1 MLKNKIIGVV
11 VPAHNEETQIS
22 AVIDTMPAFVDK
34 IIIVDD
40 CSDDNTVDVVNKQL
54 TNKKIILIK
63 HKENQGVG
71 AAIATGYKWAQKN
84 AIDAAVVMAG
94 DGQMD
99 PNDLPAILRPVL
111 EEGVDYTK
119 GNRLFSGEAYKI
131 IPKARYFG
139 NAILSLFTKIASG
152 YWHIADSQSGYTAI
166 GKKALKTIPWDKMY
180 KSYGQP
186 NDLLVLLNV
195 YNMRVRDIPIK
206 PVYGVGEKS
215 GIKIRKVVFTISWL
229 LLKRFFWRVKEKYVI
244 RNFHPLVFF
253 YMFGIVFGLTSIVL
267 FYRVFYFVFILEV
280 DIPKVN
286 ALAAMFS
293 FISSCQFILFA
304 MWFDMESNKNLK

>member
-1 MLKNKIIGVV
+1 
-11 VPAHNEETQIS
+11 
-22 AVIDTMPAFVDK
+22 
-34 IIIVDD
+34 
-40 CSDDNTVDVVNKQL
+40 
-54 TNKKIILIK
+54 
-63 HKENQGVG
+63 
-71 AAIATGYKWAQKN
+71 
-84 AIDAAVVMAG
+84 MAG

-166 GKKALKTIPWDKMY
+166 GKKALKTIPWDRMY

-195 YNMRVRDIPIK
+195 YDMRVRDIPIK